1 MTANQRAHWSA
12 MVDLY
17 TWEVETRRRLPT
29 YAARIAEIERAG
41 GVVDLETGEVFYP
54 KGEEEREPDSVPEL

>member
-1 MTANQRAHWSA
+1 MDAKQNAHWQAIS
-12 MVDLY
+12 DLY
-17 TWEVETRRRLPT
+17 SWEVETGEKLPM

-41 GVVDLETGEVFYP
+41 GVVDLETGEILYP

>member
-1 MTANQRAHWSA
+1 MTDGRRAVWA
-12 MVDLY
+12 AIADLY
-17 TWEVETRRRLPT
+17 TWEVETGERLPT